1 MPIRCRWPPENSWGY
16 REACSSTKPTVCDVL
31 HGHAGV
37 QRIDGVLE
45 DHLDLVHQLA
55 ADVFIVELDLL
66 DLLLL
71 DRVNLPHAFLDL
83 PDLRIDLLRLGG
95 IGLGFLLQRLDLLVG
110 VDAGPLDLLFVPA
123 IARTDA
129 NAPIVY
135 GTGGDVIQAD
145 DAAAR
150 GGLAAAG
157 LTHDAQTF
165 AFLQI
170 EGDVGHSLELL
181 PVHALAEEEEHLQVP
196 YGQQNILFA
205 KLRLLLDPGVDLI
218 LPVESHLLIRRIDL
232 IMDVFEI
239 VRNELHFRGLLYHTS
254 FLVLLGSDFD
264 IIHWIAHL
272 APPAKELRIRSLTI
286 RGISTLGAFSSSS
299 QVAA

>member
-1 MPIRCRWPPENSWGY
+1 MTSVEM
-16 REACSSTKPTVCDVL
+16 V
-31 HGHAGV
+31 
-37 QRIDGVLE
+37 VLE

-55 ADVFIVELDLL
+55 ADVIVVELDLL

-71 DRVNLPHAFLDL
+71 DRMDLPYVLLDL
-83 PDLRIDLLRLGG
+83 PDLGFDLRRFGG
-95 IGLGFLLQRLDLLVG
+95 IGLGLLPQGLDLLVG
-110 VDAGPLDLLFVPA
+110 MDARPLDLLLVPA
-123 IARTDA
+123 IAGADA
-129 NAPIVY
+129 DAPIVD
-135 GTGGDVIQAD
+135 GAGGDVVEAN

-157 LTHDAQTF
+157 LAHDAQAL
-165 AFLQI
+165 AFLQV
-170 EGDVGHSLELL
+170 EGDVGHGLELL
-181 PVHALAEEEEHLQVP
+181 PVHAPAEEEEHLQVP
-196 YGQQNILFA
+196 HGQQDVLFPE
-205 KLRLLLDPGVDLI
+205 LRLLLDPGIDLI
-218 LPVESHLLIRRIDL
+218 LPVESHLLIRRINL